1 MNNKQKTIK
10 EVVEMLE
17 KNLTN
22 DDYFCNWNVL
32 RKYEAGAIPV
42 VEIELE
48 FKTAPQKG
56 GGQDEK

>member
-1 MNNKQKTIK
+1 
-10 EVVEMLE
+10 MLE